1 MASITIHSSS
11 TVIPSH
17 PTPTGAFS
25 VSECDQ
31 YRAWTHLPSV
41 YVYKSPA
48 AEVIIVESLKTSLS
62 QILVPFYPLAG
73 RLHWLPGGRL
83 ELDCCAAGALFVEAS
98 TNAKLEDYGD
108 FAPSDAVRELV
119 PSVDYNS
126 PIEELPLLLFQVTRF
141 SCGGVVIGVANCH
154 TVVDGAS
161 AVTFINSWASMARGE
176 KTVETILQPLHDRKF
191 LMPEKPL
198 RPPRFDHVEF
208 TKPPPLILGSSNT
221 EEEAKKE
228 TTSALLKLTKEQIEK
243 LKKRANSNLTNQTM
257 DVADEV
263 QPRPY
268 SRFEAIT
275 GHMWVCACKA
285 RNTGE
290 SRQPTVIRIP
300 IDVRRRM
307 KPPIPENFSGNSSF
321 VVSTPECEFGELM
334 SQPLSYAAGKI
345 REGTWKMT
353 GEYAQSAV
361 DYLAGQDDFNRLR
374 TSFHSKVPVQ
384 ASFWG
389 NPNLSIG
396 SWMSFPF
403 YEADFGWGRPS
414 YFTPATLNTDGKSY
428 IMVGPSDDGSLIIAI
443 RLQTRHMDDFK
454 KYLYEDI

>member
-11 TVIPSH
+11 TVVPSH

-48 AEVIIVESLKTSLS
+48 AEVVAVESLKTSLS
-62 QILVPFYPLAG
+62 QILVPYYPLAG

-83 ELDCCAAGALFVEAS
+83 ELDCCAAGTLFVEAS
-98 TNAKLEDYGD
+98 TDAKLEDYGD

-161 AVTFINSWASMARGE
+161 AITFINSWASMARGE

-208 TKPPPLILGSSNT
+208 TKPPPVILGTSNP
-221 EEEAKKE
+221 EVRFFSQWIM
-228 TTSALLKLTKEQIEK
+228 TT
-243 LKKRANSNLTNQTM
+243 
-257 DVADEV
+257 
-263 QPRPY
+263 
-268 SRFEAIT
+268 RF
-275 GHMWVCACKA
+275 
-285 RNTGE
+285 
-290 SRQPTVIRIP
+290 
-300 IDVRRRM
+300 
-307 KPPIPENFSGNSSF
+307 
-321 VVSTPECEFGELM
+321 L
-334 SQPLSYAAGKI
+334 
-345 REGTWKMT
+345 
-353 GEYAQSAV
+353 
-361 DYLAGQDDFNRLR
+361 
-374 TSFHSKVPVQ
+374 
-384 ASFWG
+384 
-389 NPNLSIG
+389 
-396 SWMSFPF
+396 PF
-403 YEADFGWGRPS
+403 
-414 YFTPATLNTDGKSY
+414 
-428 IMVGPSDDGSLIIAI
+428 
-443 RLQTRHMDDFK
+443 
-454 KYLYEDI
+454 